1 MQARAKLS
9 VMVGRAL
16 AVVLGLASSSVARA
30 DDAKPAPWL
39 VSAEVDPFPFATR
52 GYGMQI
58 GVRPPALGGIRIAL
72 ASFLVNV
79 PEPVA
84 ELNGNDGFDVTVR
97 PSAALYVLRY
107 FAPPGRDGL
116 AVGGALRYLR
126 FWYRHDDVPGAEAF
140 TSELSPEAIV
150 AYQWHPFGGGFY
162 LQPWAGLSFTAVRSG
177 ERVVGGKTY
186 DPLVVQPFFTVNIG
200 WEEPH

>member
-1 MQARAKLS
+1 MRRIA
-9 VMVGRAL
+9 
-16 AVVLGLASSSVARA
+16 LGLALALATDARA
-30 DDAKPAPWL
+30 DVPAPWL
-39 VSAEVDPFPFATR
+39 VSAEVDPLPFATR

-79 PEPVA
+79 PRPVA
-84 ELNGNDGFDVTVR
+84 ELGGNDGFEVTVR
-97 PSAALYVLRY
+97 PSAAIYVLHY
-107 FAPPGRDGL
+107 FAKPGRDGL

-126 FWYRHDDVPGAEAF
+126 LWYRHDDVPGAEAF

-150 AYQWHPFGGGFY
+150 AYQWHPGGGGFY
-162 LQPWAGLSFTAVRSG
+162 LQPWVGLSFTAVRSG
-177 ERVVGGKTY
+177 EPVVGSKTY